1 MLLPDTQHR
10 YNDDCEAGKHGALV
24 RQLLEYDKVHFMF
37 GSTPVFAEAESVIA
51 NNAKRLIY
59 HCCVGPDVLYEQ
71 VAVFSRIG
79 MKWFASFLCPG
90 VLYKQVASY
99 TFIGFKWCAG
109 LSYPPPRLRVCS

>member
-24 RQLLEYDKVHFMF
+24 RQLLEDDKVHFMF

-59 HCCVGPDVLYEQ
+59 HCCVAPDSLYEQ
-71 VAVFSRIG
+71 VAVF
-79 MKWFASFLCPG
+79 FL
-90 VLYKQVASY
+90 VLA
-99 TFIGFKWCAG
+99 
-109 LSYPPPRLRVCS
+109 